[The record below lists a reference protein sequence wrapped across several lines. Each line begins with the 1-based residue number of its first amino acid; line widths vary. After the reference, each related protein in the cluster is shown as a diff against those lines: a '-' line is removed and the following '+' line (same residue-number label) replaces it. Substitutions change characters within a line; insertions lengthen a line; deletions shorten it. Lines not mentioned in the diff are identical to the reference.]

1 MTSCLLPVR
10 TVGAAGR
17 IFGRLASRP
26 ARLLLGIVRGAQQK
40 ALAFSLGM
48 VLAVQAFAATPPNTA
63 ILNTASANYAVSD
76 GVNTTPFSVQGAAT
90 LTTAACSTVGI
101 KVELM
106 QYIPPARAAQAPA
119 NAVNEWVQ
127 PAAHAP
133 GGTAAGPFVALPGP
147 VWLGTAAPATLPANL
162 LLAPVNDAAGKPV
175 ASYARNEPVVV
186 RVVSYDANVNGA
198 AADQVVVT
206 ITTSSGDSEVLQ
218 LTETGPSTGVFVGA
232 IGTTFVGTAGTITQ
246 NDGQIG
252 IPAHNEAI
260 TATYIHSDCAAAT
273 FASSS
278 SGLIDPYGIV
288 FDSSTGA
295 PVNGAVVTLIDTA
308 TNLPAVVFCD
318 DGVTTLPQPVT
329 TGAATVCDAALPAG
343 GFRFPQVAAG
353 NYRLQVATPAGQVF
367 PSAVPLAGL
376 PALVGVPAAAP
387 VILGAPGPTPG
398 GSYGGV
404 FSLWGPALKI
414 DIPVDAGGTAL
425 TIQKTAGKSVAGIGE
440 FVPYTL
446 SITNNT
452 GAALAGVQIVDRVP
466 PGFRYRKGSAMQD
479 GVAIADPVVSADA
492 AQLTFNLA
500 IGASASSSVQYVL
513 EVTAAAHPGMA
524 ENTVRAANFTSNTG
538 RARVLVRE
546 DLFRTKPILIGRVLD
561 VSEPENAEFADPK
574 APRSACDLRAD
585 NDFKGMPNARV
596 VLQDGTYVL
605 SDAEGRWHVDNL
617 RAGTHV
623 VQLDLD
629 SLPEDYEVV
638 QCADSDRFAGRRYSQ
653 FVNLRGGSLWRA
665 DFHVRKK
672 PAVAK
677 RLMQTLSAQ
686 AEQDDTVLELKVD
699 GSTQV
704 TGYTATLMLPEGVH
718 YVPGSTT
725 LNGQP
730 AADPEPMENAL
741 IFRSLAH
748 PAQWQE
754 VYRFKVAD
762 VGPRASFQSMLRFT
776 PPGRPAQNAPVVRL
790 TMLNHAPV
798 ESSSAAEVRVEKADL
813 RPAKTPLDDDPA
825 RLMERLPYDE
835 AWLAA
840 TPANEEWLHPQESFH
855 PNLPVM
861 MVAVKHLPKRKLEL
875 SVNGDKVDEL
885 AFDGTRLNAARS
897 VGLSTWRG
905 VRVKEGDNRV
915 ELVMRD
921 ETGRE
926 VRREVRTIH
935 YAATPDR
942 IEFLPQQSRLLA
954 DGKTR
959 PIIALRLLDK
969 AGVPVRR
976 GINGEFQLNE
986 PYRSYDRREGIERE
1000 PLAGRIGGK
1009 PRFEVKT
1016 DGIAL
1021 IELEPTTQTG
1031 EAVLTFQ
1038 FGDARTQEI
1047 RAWLEP
1053 GQRDWILVGFAE
1065 GTLAHK
1071 TLSSNISPLDRAE
1084 LDRQLFDGNKAAFY
1098 AKGSIKG
1105 EYLLTVAYDTSK
1117 DIGDKK
1123 VKQAIDPTQYY
1134 TLYADATQAQYDAA
1148 SSSRLYL
1155 KLERK
1160 QFYALFGD
1168 YDTGLT
1174 VTELARYSRT
1184 LTGVKSE
1191 FKGEQMGY
1199 SAFASVTEQAYIKDE
1214 IQGNGTSGLYRLSR
1228 QNIVINSDKLR
1239 IETRDRF
1246 QSHVIVSSKLLT
1258 RYLDYDIDYALGT
1271 VNFREPVQSRDGD
1284 FNPTWIVAEYESA
1297 DRQDARATF
1306 GGRGSFKPTAEIEL
1320 GATAVHEGTVG
1331 ATGNLTGLDATYKLG
1346 EATKLRAEF
1355 AASDRN
1361 VASNVSNGNAWLAEA
1376 LHHEEVWDGKV
1387 YLRQQGGGFGI
1398 GQQAPSE
1405 FATRKWGGDGRYKLD
1420 ETTQVKGQVYRQ
1432 DNLTTGAN
1440 NLVLDARVD
1449 EKISE
1454 TLNAYLGG
1462 RTSRDSSAAGLKQ
1475 SNQLLAGAAY
1485 TSDDRKLTLRAS
1497 GEAAIGAAE
1506 SLPMPNRLILGSDY
1520 KLTEQTKAFAEQEFA
1535 RGEQL
1540 SANTT
1545 RVGLRTQPW
1554 QGAEMAASVG
1564 NNFNND
1570 AERLYA
1576 NLGMVQRW
1584 QIDEHWQTDFSVDRS
1599 QTLKNTAAPLNP
1611 NMPLPSGSMPPAAG
1625 YTGDFTA
1632 FAIGGGYNDTLWSGN
1647 ARVEV
1652 RRADLGNQNNLQ
1664 CGLQRNLDEGRSV
1677 AVGYLLHML
1686 DNPAQSTA
1694 SRNADLRLSLAYR
1707 PNDSEWVWLNR
1718 ADFITQ
1724 TTSASGSVLKGDKL
1738 VNNFNA
1744 NWMPTRR
1751 TQLALQYGAKYVL
1764 DTVNNTD
1771 YTGYTDLIGVEVR
1784 HDLDAD
1790 WDVGAAASVMRSV
1803 GAGVRSYAY
1812 GASLGYKVMDNMWLA
1827 AGYNLR
1833 GMDDRDFAGAGYRG
1847 QGPYLTLRMKVDQ
1860 DTFGLNDGAQRTRP
1874 LSGE

>member
-1 MTSCLLPVR
+1 M
-10 TVGAAGR
+10 
-17 IFGRLASRP
+17 RP
-26 ARLLLGIVRGAQQK
+26 ARLLLRTVRVQQK
-40 ALAFSLGM
+40 AFALGWGM
-48 VLAVQAFAATPPNTA
+48 LMAAQAFAATPPNTA
-63 ILNTASANYAVSD
+63 ILNTATAAYAVSN
-76 GVNTTPFSVQGAAT
+76 GITTTPLSVQGAAT
-90 LTTAACSTVGI
+90 LTTASCSTVGI

-106 QYIPPARAAQAPA
+106 QYIPPPRAAQAPA
-119 NAVNEWVQ
+119 SAVNEWVQ

-133 GGTAAGPFVALPGP
+133 GGSAAGPFVPLPGP

-162 LLAPVNDAAGKPV
+162 LLAPVNDAAGKLL
-175 ASYARNEPVVV
+175 YAYSRNEPVVV

-198 AADQVVVT
+198 AADHVVVT
-206 ITTSSGDSEVLQ
+206 ITTQGGDSEVVQ

-232 IGTTFVGTAGTITQ
+232 IGTAFVGTAGTITP

-252 IPAHNEAI
+252 IAAHNEVI
-260 TATYIHSDCAAAT
+260 TATYTHPDCNTAAT
-273 FASSS
+273 IASSS
-278 SGLIDPYGIV
+278 SGLIDPYGTV
-288 FDSSTGA
+288 FDSSSGA
-295 PVNGAVVTLIDTA
+295 PVNGATVTLIDTV

-318 DGVTTLPQPVT
+318 DGVTPLPQPVT
-329 TGAATVCDAALPAG
+329 SGAPTVCDASLPAG

-353 NYRLQVATPAGQVF
+353 NYRLQVVPPAGQVF
-367 PSAVPLAGL
+367 PSAVPPVGL
-376 PALVGVPAAAP
+376 PALVGLPAAAP
-387 VILGAPGPTPG
+387 VILGTPGPTPG
-398 GSYGGV
+398 ASYGGV
-404 FSLWGPALKI
+404 FSLFGPALKV
-414 DIPVDAGGTAL
+414 DIPVDTGGTTL
-425 TIQKTAGKSVAGIGE
+425 TIQKTAGKAVVGTGE

-446 SITNNT
+446 SLTNNT
-452 GAALAGVQIVDRVP
+452 AAPLTGVQIADRVP
-466 PGFRYRKGSAMQD
+466 AGFRYRKGSAQQD
-479 GVAIADPVVSADA
+479 GVAIADPVISADA
-492 AQLTFNLA
+492 TQLTFTLNL
-500 IGASASSSVQYVL
+500 GASASSTLQYVL
-513 EVTAAAHPGMA
+513 EVTAAAHPGTA
-524 ENTVRAANFTSNTG
+524 ENTAFAIGATSNTG

-546 DLFRTKPILIGRVLD
+546 DLFRNKPILIGRVLD
-561 VSEPENAEFADPK
+561 VSEPENAEFADPR
-574 APRSACDLRAD
+574 APRSVCDPAAD
-585 NDFKGMPNARV
+585 NDFKGLPRARV
-596 VLQDGTYVL
+596 LLEDGTYVL
-605 SDAEGRWHVDNL
+605 TDAEGRWHVDNL

-672 PAVAK
+672 PSVAK
-677 RLMQTLSAQ
+677 RLLQTLSAH
-686 AEQDDTVLELKVD
+686 AENDDTVLELQVD

-704 TGYTATLMLPEGVH
+704 TGYSATLMLPEGAR
-718 YVPGSTT
+718 YVPGSAR

-730 AADPEPMENAL
+730 VADPQVLENTL

-748 PAQWQE
+748 PAEWRD
-754 VYRFKVAD
+754 VYRFSVAD
-762 VGPRASFQSMLRFT
+762 VGPQAMFQSMLRFT
-776 PPGRPAQNAPVVRL
+776 PPGRPAQSAPVVRL
-790 TMLNHAPV
+790 LMHNHAAAS
-798 ESSSAAEVRVEKADL
+798 SSSAAEVRVEPADR
-813 RPAKTPLDDDPA
+813 RPAKTAMDDDPA
-825 RLMERLPYDE
+825 HLMERLPYNE
-835 AWLAA
+835 AWLAT
-840 TPANEEWLHPQESFH
+840 TPADEEWLHPQETFH

-861 MVAVKHLPKRKLEL
+861 SVAVKHLPKRKLEL
-875 SVNGDKVDEL
+875 MVNGERVDEL
-885 AFDGTRLNAARS
+885 AYDGVQLNAART

-915 ELVMRD
+915 ELVIRD
-921 ETGRE
+921 EAGRE
-926 VRREVRTIH
+926 VKREVRTIH
-935 YAATPDR
+935 YAATPDH
-942 IEFLPQQSRLLA
+942 IEFLPQQSRLVA

-959 PIIALRLLDK
+959 PIVALRFLDK
-969 AGVPVRR
+969 DGVPVRR

-1031 EAVLTFQ
+1031 EAVLSFQ
-1038 FGDARTQEI
+1038 FGDGRTQDV

-1053 GQRDWILVGFAE
+1053 GQRDWVLVGFAE

-1071 TLSSNISPLDRAE
+1071 TLSGHLAPLDQAE
-1084 LDRQLFDGNKAAFY
+1084 MDRQLFDGNQAAFY

-1105 EYLLTVAYDTSK
+1105 EYLLTVAYDTGK
-1117 DIGDKK
+1117 DIGDRKL
-1123 VKQAIDPTQYY
+1123 KQAIDPTQYY

-1174 VTELARYSRT
+1174 VTELSRYSRT
-1184 LTGVKSE
+1184 LNGVKSE
-1191 FKGEQMGY
+1191 FKGERMGY
-1199 SAFASVTEQAYIKDE
+1199 NAFASVTEQAYVKDE

-1228 QNIVINSDKLR
+1228 QNIVVNSDKLR

-1246 QSHVIVSSKLLT
+1246 QSHVVVASKLLT
-1258 RYLDYDIDYALGT
+1258 RYLDYDIDYAQGT
-1271 VNFREPVQSRDGD
+1271 VNFREPVQSRDGS

-1297 DRQDARATF
+1297 DPRDARATF
-1306 GGRGSFKPTAEIEL
+1306 GGRGSFRPTPEIEL

-1331 ATGNLTGLDATYKLG
+1331 ATGNLTGVDATYKLG
-1346 EATKLRAEF
+1346 EATRLRAEL

-1361 VASNVSNGNAWLAEA
+1361 VASNVSSGQAWLMEA
-1376 LHHEEVWDGKV
+1376 LHHEAEWDGKF
-1387 YLRQQGGGFGI
+1387 YLRQQSGGFGI

-1405 FATRKWGGDGRYKLD
+1405 IATRKVGADGRYRLD
-1420 ETTQVKGQVYRQ
+1420 DTTQVKGQVYRQ
-1432 DNLTTGAN
+1432 DNLTTGAQ
-1440 NLVLDARVD
+1440 NLVLDARLD
-1449 EKISE
+1449 EQISQA
-1454 TLNAYLGG
+1454 LNAYFGA

-1535 RGEQL
+1535 RGAQIA
-1540 SANTT
+1540 ANTT

-1554 QGAEMAASVG
+1554 MGAEMAASVG

-1584 QIDEHWQTDFSVDRS
+1584 QIDEHWQSDFSVDRS

-1611 NMPLPSGSMPPAAG
+1611 NMPLPSGTMPPAVG
-1625 YTGDFTA
+1625 YSGDFTA
-1632 FAIGGGYNDTLWSGN
+1632 FAVGAGYNDTLWSGN
-1647 ARVEV
+1647 GRIEV

-1664 CGLQRNLDEGRSV
+1664 FGVQRNLDGGRSV
-1677 AVGYLLHML
+1677 AAGYLLRTL
-1686 DNPAQSTA
+1686 DNPVQGTA

-1724 TTSASGSVLKGDKL
+1724 TSSAPGSVLKGDKL

-1764 DTVNNTD
+1764 DTIAATD
-1771 YTGYTDLIGVEVR
+1771 YTGYTDLIGMELR
-1784 HDLDAD
+1784 HDLNAD

-1803 GAGVRSYAY
+1803 GAGVRRYAY
-1812 GASLGYKVMDNMWLA
+1812 GASLGYKVADNMWLA

-1833 GMDDRDFAGAGYRG
+1833 GMEDRDFAGASYRG

-1860 DTFGLNDGAQRTRP
+1860 DTFGLNDGAQRSRP